1 MRSPIRLA
9 LALLWW
15 TLRAAEPE
23 TILRSPAAT
32 AWARVL
38 DSVNLT
44 TADATWLTGAGP
56 GVKPGAESVTV
67 RRIVDARR
75 PQLDIYW
82 ETPVIVPR
90 YELPADARIFA
101 WERWSGAPVMAGWV
115 REGHPFLWTAA
126 PLGERGFERYPY
138 LVQALADLGVRPPV
152 QSRRLWAFFDSSYRL
167 RADLPLLARRWRSAG
182 IAAIHVAAWHYH
194 EPDAARDEWL
204 RRLIAVSHEHAIQV
218 YAWLELPHVSEQF
231 WQDNPAC
238 REKTALL
245 ADAHLDWR
253 KLINLRNR
261 DCAARVAG
269 GVRGLLGRFDWDGVN
284 LGELYFESLEGASG
298 PARFTPMNDDVR
310 REFQAI
316 AGVDPYTLL
325 NSRQPDAKLLR
336 RFLDYRASLAR
347 DMQVQWLSVVRERP
361 ELDVVLTHVDDR
373 FDTSMRDALG
383 ADVSAT
389 LPLLGQQDFTFLV
402 EDPATVWHLGPQ
414 RYPEIAR
421 RYEALV
427 EQLQPGG
434 GPPWKNRLGV
444 DINIVERYQDVYP
457 TKQQTGGELF
467 QLVHLA
473 SRAFARVAL
482 YFENSIL
489 APDLPWL
496 AAASSTLDYRMQEGE
511 KLTVESGRE
520 NWVRFSGPV
529 KLDGAAWPITDG
541 EFVLV
546 PAGRHQLEPGEE
558 LPVRVVDLNAT
569 LESVSVANGRIAL
582 TYTSRARGTVRLSDG
597 RLVRLAPGHHT
608 VYFTATAATS

>member
-1 MRSPIRLA
+1 MRSPIRLG
-9 LALLWW
+9 LALLWCA
-15 TLRAAEPE
+15 LRAAEPE

-44 TADATWLTGAGP
+44 PADASWVTGAVS
-56 GVKPGAESVTV
+56 GVTPTAEMVTV

-82 ETPVIVPR
+82 ETPVVVPR
-90 YELPADARIFA
+90 YELPAGARVFA
-101 WERWSGAPVMAGWV
+101 RERWSGAPVLAGWV
-115 REGHPFLWTAA
+115 KDGHPFLWTAA

-152 QSRRLWAFFDSSYRL
+152 QSRRLWTFFDSSYRL
-167 RADLPLLARRWRSAG
+167 RADLTLLARRWRSAG

-204 RRLIAVSHEHAIQV
+204 KRLIAICHEHAIQV
-218 YAWLELPHVSEQF
+218 YAWLELPHVSERF
-231 WQDNPAC
+231 WQDNPGC

-253 KLINLRNR
+253 KLINLRNPA
-261 DCAARVAG
+261 CAARVAD

-284 LGELYFESLEGASG
+284 LGELYFESLEGVSG
-298 PARFTPMNDDVR
+298 PARFTPMNEDVR
-310 REFQAI
+310 REFRAL

-347 DMQVQWLSVVRERP
+347 DMQVQWLAVARERP

-389 LPLLGQQDFTFLV
+389 LPLLDQQDFTFLV

-421 RYEALV
+421 RYEALA

-496 AAASSTLDYRMQEGE
+496 AAASGTLDYRAQEGE
-511 KLTVESGRE
+511 KLTVESSRE

-529 KLDGAAWPITDG
+529 RLDGAAWPVTDG

-558 LPVRVVDLNAT
+558 LPLRVVDLNAQM
-569 LESVSVANGRIAL
+569 ESVSVTNGRIAL

>member
-1 MRSPIRLA
+1 MRSPIRLG
-9 LALLWW
+9 LALWWW
-15 TLRAAEPE
+15 TLGAAEPE
-23 TILRSPAAT
+23 TVLRSPSAT
-32 AWARVL
+32 AWTRVL

-44 TADATWLTGAGP
+44 SAEATWLTGAAA
-56 GVKPGAESVTV
+56 GVSAGAESITV

-82 ETPVIVPR
+82 ETPAVVPR
-90 YELPADARIFA
+90 YELPHDARVFA
-101 WERWSGAPVMAGWV
+101 RERWSGAPVLAGWV
-115 REGHPFLWTAA
+115 RDGHPILWTATA
-126 PLGERGFERYPY
+126 LGDRGYERYPY
-138 LVQALADLGVRPPV
+138 LVQALADLGVRAPA

-194 EPDAARDEWL
+194 EPDATRDEWL
-204 RRLIAVSHEHAIQV
+204 RRLIAVSHQHAIQV

-231 WQDNPAC
+231 WQDNPGC

-253 KLINLRNR
+253 KLVNLRN
-261 DCAARVAG
+261 AACSAKVAK

-284 LGELYFESLEGASG
+284 LGELYFESLEGAAG

-310 REFQAI
+310 REFQALS
-316 AGVDPYTLL
+316 GTDPRSLFT
-325 NSRQPDAKLLR
+325 SAQPDAKLLR
-336 RFLDYRASLAR
+336 QFLDYRAGLTHQ
-347 DMQVQWLSVVRERP
+347 MQAHWLSIVRERP

-383 ADVSAT
+383 ADVAAT

-421 RYEALV
+421 RYEALA

-434 GPPWKNRLGV
+434 APPWKSRLGV

-496 AAASSTLDYRMQEGE
+496 AAASGALDYRQQSGA
-511 KLTVESGRE
+511 KLTVETARE
-520 NWVRFSGPV
+520 TWVRFSGPV
-529 KLDGAAWPITDG
+529 KLDGEAWPVTDG

-558 LPVRVVDLNAT
+558 LPLRVVDLNAT
-569 LESVSVANGRIAL
+569 LERASLKDGRIAL
-582 TYTSRARGTVRLSDG
+582 TYTSRARGTIRLSDG
-597 RLVRLAPGHHT
+597 RVVRLAPGHHT
-608 VYFTATAATS
+608 VYFGAPSS